1 MRKSSTFAGMKTMNK
16 LYTAKELAEILKIN
30 PQTIY
35 RLAERGEIESYK
47 IGKSVRFRMPTER
60 TKQCLKKEQE

>member
-1 MRKSSTFAGMKTMNK
+1 MSEK

-47 IGKSVRFRMPTER
+47 IGKSVRFPMPTER
-60 TKQCLKKEQE
+60 VTECLEKVTQ